1 MGASQ
6 PIGAT
11 RIGAEVFRLDKFRAK
26 IERSANPS
34 GPDREGFFIFGDQAV
49 VAIDSAG
56 APGPK
61 SRRAGRSD
69 IRFRVF
75 QGDVVQREDRCFAS
89 SQCQFDSDRL
99 HQFAVIAQR

>member
-1 MGASQ
+1 MGASR

-56 APGPK
+56 ARKPGPK
-61 SRRAGRSD
+61 SRIAGRSD
-69 IRFRVF
+69 ISLLPGTSFNGRT
-75 QGDVVQREDRCFAS
+75 
-89 SQCQFDSDRL
+89 
-99 HQFAVIAQR
+99 AVLQAANVGSIPTVSTNLRS

>member
-1 MGASQ
+1 MGASR

-11 RIGAEVFRLDKFRAK
+11 RTGAEVFRPDEPWAK

-56 APGPK
+56 ARKPGPK
-61 SRRAGRSD
+61 SRIAGRSD
-69 IRFRVF
+69 ISLLPGTSFNGRT
-75 QGDVVQREDRCFAS
+75 
-89 SQCQFDSDRL
+89 
-99 HQFAVIAQR
+99 AVLQAANVGSIPTVSTNLRS

>member
-1 MGASQ
+1 MGASR

-11 RIGAEVFRLDKFRAK
+11 RIGAEVFRQDESWAK

-56 APGPK
+56 ARKPGPK

-69 IRFRVF
+69 ISLFTGTSFNGRT
-75 QGDVVQREDRCFAS
+75 
-89 SQCQFDSDRL
+89 
-99 HQFAVIAQR
+99 AVLQAANVGSIPTVSTNLRS

>member
-1 MGASQ
+1 MGASR

-11 RIGAEVFRLDKFRAK
+11 RIGAEVFRLDKFPAK

-56 APGPK
+56 ARKPGPK

-69 IRFRVF
+69 ISLLPGTSFNGRT
-75 QGDVVQREDRCFAS
+75 
-89 SQCQFDSDRL
+89 
-99 HQFAVIAQR
+99 AVLQAANVGSIPTVSTNLRS